1 MFDAEEIRWVKS
13 TANELNNLLQV
24 ITESSQFL
32 ENHTESNADTQ
43 KYFDILRNGVE
54 RAAQVSRLMLERVG
68 EYEKGTHVETVFE
81 SAKPSSAFSF
91 ETLHPPAPA
100 PPVSFTPG
108 APAAASAPAPA
119 TIPNPANA
127 QSPHAPIPAGPE
139 FGDIRIAN
147 PNGAKELIMI
157 VDDEAFVTLL
167 ALRVLTDDG
176 YRVITARDGFE
187 CLNIYKRLKE
197 KISLIIMDFTMPIMD
212 GAEVFDELRI
222 INPRVCVVLSSGFT
236 EQEKL
241 RGMLAKGLRGF
252 IPKPYTQQKLLLQ
265 VRTTLDTLKSEK

>member
-68 EYEKGTHVETVFE
+68 EYEKGTHVELVFE
-81 SAKPSSAFSF
+81 PAKKPSDAFGF
-91 ETLHPPAPA
+91 EPLKQSPAP
-100 PPVSFTPG
+100 
-108 APAAASAPAPA
+108 APAPA
-119 TIPNPANA
+119 TTSAPA
-127 QSPHAPIPAGPE
+127 SPEMA
-139 FGDIRIAN
+139 DIRIAN
-147 PNGAKELIMI
+147 PNGPKELIMI

-187 CLNIYKRLKE
+187 CLNIYKRLKD

-212 GAEVFDELRI
+212 GSEVFDELRI

>member
-32 ENHTESNADTQ
+32 ETHTEENSDTH
-43 KYFDILRNGVE
+43 KYFDIIRNGVE
-54 RAAQVSRLMLERVG
+54 RAAQVTRLMLERVG
-68 EYEKGTHVETVFE
+68 EYEKGGNPPAAVFE
-81 SAKPSSAFSF
+81 GSPAKPSSAIGF
-91 ETLHPPAPA
+91 EPMKKTPVPAE
-100 PPVSFTPG
+100 
-108 APAAASAPAPA
+108 ASL
-119 TIPNPANA
+119 
-127 QSPHAPIPAGPE
+127 GPE
-139 FGDIRIAN
+139 FADIKIAN
-147 PNGAKELIMI
+147 PTGTKELVMI

-187 CLNIYKRLKE
+187 CLNIYKRLKD

-212 GAEVFDELRI
+212 GSEVFDELRV

>member
-32 ENHTESNADTQ
+32 ENHTEENSDTH
-43 KYFDILRNGVE
+43 KYFDIIRNGVE
-54 RAAQVSRLMLERVG
+54 RAAQVTRLMLERVG
-68 EYEKGTHVETVFE
+68 EYEKGGGTAKVFE
-81 SAKPSSAFSF
+81 GSPKPSSAFGF
-91 ETLHPPAPA
+91 EPMKQAPAPA
-100 PPVSFTPG
+100 P
-108 APAAASAPAPA
+108 APAPA
-119 TIPNPANA
+119 EA
-127 QSPHAPIPAGPE
+127 SLGPE
-139 FGDIRIAN
+139 FADIKIAN
-147 PNGAKELIMI
+147 PTGKKELVMI

-187 CLNIYKRLKE
+187 CLNIYKRLKD

-212 GAEVFDELRI
+212 GSEVYDELRV

>member
-1 MFDAEEIRWVKS
+1 MFDPEEIRWVKS

-68 EYEKGTHVETVFE
+68 EYEKGAHAETVFD
-81 SAKPSSAFSF
+81 SAKPSAAFGF
-91 ETLHPPAPA
+91 EPLKPATPPASTPA
-100 PPVSFTPG
+100 QATAPV
-108 APAAASAPAPA
+108 AA
-119 TIPNPANA
+119 
-127 QSPHAPIPAGPE
+127 E
-139 FGDIRIAN
+139 FADIRIAN

-187 CLNIYKRLKE
+187 CLNIYKRLKD

-212 GAEVFDELRI
+212 GSEVYDELRV

>member
-1 MFDAEEIRWVKS
+1 MLDAEEIRWVKS

-32 ENHTESNADTQ
+32 ESACGSTSDTH
-43 KYFDILRNGVE
+43 KYFDIMRNGVE
-54 RAAQVSRLMLERVG
+54 RAAQVSRNMLERVG
-68 EYEKGTHVETVFE
+68 EYEKGSQQPRVFE
-81 SAKPSSAFSF
+81 NQPGKPSSAFGF
-91 ETLHPPAPA
+91 EPMRQ
-100 PPVSFTPG
+100 
-108 APAAASAPAPA
+108 PAAAPKAEEL
-119 TIPNPANA
+119 
-127 QSPHAPIPAGPE
+127 GGE
-139 FGDIRIAN
+139 FADIKVAN
-147 PNGAKELIMI
+147 PTGSKELVMI

-167 ALRVLTDDG
+167 AQRVLTDDG

-187 CLNIYKRLKE
+187 CLNIYKRLKD
-197 KISLIIMDFTMPIMD
+197 KIALIIMDFTMPIMD
-212 GAEVFDELRI
+212 GAEVFDELRV

-265 VRTTLDTLKSEK
+265 VRSTLDTLKNEH

>member
-32 ENHTESNADTQ
+32 ENHTESNAETQ

-68 EYEKGTHVETVFE
+68 EYEKGSHTETVFE
-81 SAKPSSAFSF
+81 NAKPAAPFGLEPMK
-91 ETLHPPAPA
+91 ETDPPAPA
-100 PPVSFTPG
+100 TLP
-108 APAAASAPAPA
+108 ASASSIA
-119 TIPNPANA
+119 TA
-127 QSPHAPIPAGPE
+127 PAGPDM
-139 FGDIRIAN
+139 GDIRIAN
-147 PNGAKELIMI
+147 PNGSKELVMI

-187 CLNIYKRLKE
+187 CLNIYKRLKD

-212 GAEVFDELRI
+212 GAEVYDELRI

-265 VRTTLDTLKSEK
+265 VRTTLDTLKKEK

>member
-1 MFDAEEIRWVKS
+1 MFDAEEIRWVKA

-32 ENHTESNADTQ
+32 ESACETTSDTQ

-54 RAAQVSRLMLERVG
+54 LAAQVSRLMLERVG
-68 EYEKGTHVETVFE
+68 EYEKGSHGETVFE
-81 SAKPSSAFSF
+81 SSKPSAAFGF
-91 ETLHPPAPA
+91 EPMKAAAPA
-100 PPVSFTPG
+100 PPAT
-108 APAAASAPAPA
+108 PAAPPAHQPTA
-119 TIPNPANA
+119 TA
-127 QSPHAPIPAGPE
+127 PAGP
-139 FGDIRIAN
+139 DMADVRVAN
-147 PNGAKELIMI
+147 PNGPKELIMI

-187 CLNIYKRLKE
+187 CLNIYKRLKD

-212 GAEVFDELRI
+212 GAEVYDELRV

>member
-32 ENHTESNADTQ
+32 ENHTESNTDTQ

-68 EYEKGTHVETVFE
+68 EYEKGTHVEMVFE
-81 SAKPSSAFSF
+81 PAKPSAAFGF
-91 ETLHPPAPA
+91 EPMKQGAPAAPAPA
-100 PPVSFTPG
+100 PSGHTTAT
-108 APAAASAPAPA
+108 APAD
-119 TIPNPANA
+119 
-127 QSPHAPIPAGPE
+127 PE
-139 FGDIRIAN
+139 MADIRIAN

-187 CLNIYKRLKE
+187 CLNIYKRLKD

-212 GAEVFDELRI
+212 GSEVFDELRI

>member
-1 MFDAEEIRWVKS
+1 MLDAEEIRWVKS

-32 ENHTESNADTQ
+32 ENACEANADTQ

-54 RAAQVSRLMLERVG
+54 RAAQVTRVMQERVG
-68 EYEKGTHVETVFE
+68 EYEKGAQPEKVFE
-81 SAKPSSAFSF
+81 SNQPKPSSAFGF
-91 ETLHPPAPA
+91 EPMK
-100 PPVSFTPG
+100 PG
-108 APAAASAPAPA
+108 VAKAEEPAAAD
-119 TIPNPANA
+119 
-127 QSPHAPIPAGPE
+127 
-139 FGDIRIAN
+139 FGDVKVSN
-147 PNGAKELIMI
+147 PGGSKELVMI

-167 ALRVLTDDG
+167 AQRVLTDDG

-187 CLNIYKRLKE
+187 CLNIYKRLKD

-212 GAEVFDELRI
+212 GAEVFDELRL

-265 VRTTLDTLKSEK
+265 VRSTLDTLKSER

>member
-32 ENHTESNADTQ
+32 ENLCDSNAETH
-43 KYFDILRNGVE
+43 KYFDIMRNGVE
-54 RAAQVSRLMLERVG
+54 RAAQVTKLMIERVG
-68 EYEKGTHVETVFE
+68 EFERGTLPEKVFETQKPSAAFGFE
-81 SAKPSSAFSF
+81 SAKSQ
-91 ETLHPPAPA
+91 
-100 PPVSFTPG
+100 
-108 APAAASAPAPA
+108 ASD
-119 TIPNPANA
+119 A
-127 QSPHAPIPAGPE
+127 QASE
-139 FGDIRIAN
+139 FADLKIAN
-147 PNGAKELIMI
+147 PNGPKELVMI

-167 ALRVLTDDG
+167 AQRVLTDDG
-176 YRVITARDGFE
+176 YRVITARDGYE
-187 CLNIYKRLKE
+187 CLSIYKRLKE

-212 GAEVFDELRI
+212 GSEVFNELRI

-265 VRTTLDTLKSEK
+265 VRSTLDALKSEK

>member
-32 ENHTESNADTQ
+32 ENHTEANADTQ

-54 RAAQVSRLMLERVG
+54 RAAQISRLMLERVG
-68 EYEKGTHVETVFE
+68 EYEKDGKTDMVFE
-81 SAKPSSAFSF
+81 SSKPSAAFGF
-91 ETLHPPAPA
+91 EPLKHPAPA
-100 PPVSFTPG
+100 QA
-108 APAAASAPAPA
+108 APS
-119 TIPNPANA
+119 
-127 QSPHAPIPAGPE
+127 PE
-139 FGDIRIAN
+139 FADIKVAN
-147 PNGAKELIMI
+147 PNGPKELIMI

-187 CLNIYKRLKE
+187 CLNIYKRLRD

-212 GAEVFDELRI
+212 GSEVFDELRI

-265 VRTTLDTLKSEK
+265 VRTTLDTLRSEK

>member
-32 ENHTESNADTQ
+32 ETHTASSAETH
-43 KYFDILRNGVE
+43 KYFDMLRNGVE
-54 RAAQVSRLMLERVG
+54 RAAQISRLMLERVG
-68 EYEKGTHVETVFE
+68 EYERDGKSASVFE
-81 SAKPSSAFSF
+81 NNKPASAFAF
-91 ETLHPPAPA
+91 EPMKPAPA
-100 PPVSFTPG
+100 PAEPP
-108 APAAASAPAPA
+108 P
-119 TIPNPANA
+119 
-127 QSPHAPIPAGPE
+127 GPE
-139 FGDIRIAN
+139 FADIKIAN
-147 PNGAKELIMI
+147 PAGAKELIMI

-187 CLNIYKRLKE
+187 CLNIYKRLKD

-212 GAEVFDELRI
+212 GSEVYDELRI

>member
-1 MFDAEEIRWVKS
+1 MK
-13 TANELNNLLQV
+13 
-24 ITESSQFL
+24 
-32 ENHTESNADTQ
+32 
-43 KYFDILRNGVE
+43 
-54 RAAQVSRLMLERVG
+54 AAS
-68 EYEKGTHVETVFE
+68 
-81 SAKPSSAFSF
+81 
-91 ETLHPPAPA
+91 PAPQ
-100 PPVSFTPG
+100 TD
-108 APAAASAPAPA
+108 
-119 TIPNPANA
+119 
-127 QSPHAPIPAGPE
+127 SPLGSE
-139 FGDIRIAN
+139 FSDIKIAN
-147 PNGAKELIMI
+147 PGGTKELIMI

-187 CLNIYKRLKE
+187 CLAIYKRLKE

-212 GAEVFDELRI
+212 GSEVFDELRV

-265 VRTTLDTLKSEK
+265 VRTTLDTLKTEK

>member
-24 ITESSQFL
+24 ITESTQFL
-32 ENHTESNADTQ
+32 EAHTQSNSDTQ

-54 RAAQVSRLMLERVG
+54 RAAQVTRLMQERVG
-68 EYEKGTHVETVFE
+68 EYEKSGKPPETVFE
-81 SAKPSSAFSF
+81 NTKPSAAFGF
-91 ETLHPPAPA
+91 EPLKTTSSPAE
-100 PPVSFTPG
+100 S
-108 APAAASAPAPA
+108 SL
-119 TIPNPANA
+119 
-127 QSPHAPIPAGPE
+127 GPE
-139 FGDIRIAN
+139 FADIKIAN
-147 PNGAKELIMI
+147 PAGTKELIMI

-187 CLNIYKRLKE
+187 CLNIYKRLKD

-212 GAEVFDELRI
+212 GSEVFNELRV

-265 VRTTLDTLKSEK
+265 VRTTLDTLKTEK

>member
-1 MFDAEEIRWVKS
+1 MFDAEESKWVKS

-24 ITESSQFL
+24 IIESTHFL
-32 ENHTESNADTQ
+32 ETNCELTADTQ
-43 KYFDILRNGVE
+43 KYFDILRNGAE
-54 RAAQVSRLMLERVG
+54 RATQVTRLMLERVLAYEQGG
-68 EYEKGTHVETVFE
+68 EAPQVFD
-81 SAKPSSAFSF
+81 AQKPKPAFSQQ
-91 ETLHPPAPA
+91 
-100 PPVSFTPG
+100 
-108 APAAASAPAPA
+108 PAAQEPPPKTGDALDGDFSD
-119 TIPNPANA
+119 IKIVNP
-127 QSPHAPIPAGPE
+127 G
-139 FGDIRIAN
+139 GVR
-147 PNGAKELIMI
+147 ELILI

-167 ALRVLTDDG
+167 AQRVLTDDG

-187 CLNIYKRLKE
+187 CLNIYKRLKD

-212 GAEVFDELRI
+212 GAEVFDELRL

-265 VRTTLDTLKSEK
+265 VRSTLDTLKSER

>member
-32 ENHTESNADTQ
+32 VNSTEPSGETQ

-54 RAAQVSRLMLERVG
+54 RAATVTRLMLERVG
-68 EYEKGTHVETVFE
+68 EYEKGTAHEKVFE
-81 SAKPSSAFSF
+81 GATKPSAAFGF
-91 ETLHPPAPA
+91 EAPKPAAPPAPPA
-100 PPVSFTPG
+100 HEALG
-108 APAAASAPAPA
+108 A
-119 TIPNPANA
+119 
-127 QSPHAPIPAGPE
+127 E
-139 FGDIRIAN
+139 FSDIKIAN
-147 PNGAKELIMI
+147 PNGPKELVMI

-167 ALRVLTDDG
+167 AQRVLTDDG

-187 CLNIYKRLKE
+187 CLGIYKRLKE
-197 KISLIIMDFTMPIMD
+197 KISLVILDFTMPIMD
-212 GAEVFDELRI
+212 GAEVFDELRVV
-222 INPRVCVVLSSGFT
+222 NPRVCVVLSSGFT

-241 RGMLAKGLRGF
+241 RGMLSRGLRGF

-265 VRTTLDTLKSEK
+265 VRTTLDTLKSER